1 MNTRIALDIGNKCTH
16 CLCDTSVGSGNYVN
30 RIPIGH
36 EWTVHTPNGEQYL
49 ICVDGY
55 MCAGCQC
62 IECDECGE
70 STLEY
75 TTDYNGIWLCPECTR
90 DHTQCDEQCDS
101 PEHY

>member
-1 MNTRIALDIGNKCTH
+1 MSAYFGN
-16 CLCDTSVGSGNYVN
+16 LCIECWEDTSFGSGKYVN
-30 RIPIGH
+30 RIPAD
-36 EWTVHTPNGEQYL
+36 NG
-49 ICVDGY
+49 VRDGY
-55 MCAGCQC
+55 LCAECQC

-75 TTDYNGIWLCPECTR
+75 TTDYNGNWLCPECTR